1 VNCRTGCPTQ
11 DHDTWGECARDANL
25 RIGYAASAKGW
36 DLTKQKK
43 WDRELEDYR
52 SAVKQGIQ
60 PKGTDRRSIDNAVR
74 ISNEI
79 GKPFQG

>member
-1 VNCRTGCPTQ
+1 MNCRTGCVTGG
-11 DHDTWGECARDANL
+11 HSSWGECARAANL
-25 RIGYAASAKGW
+25 KIGYAASASGW

-60 PKGTDRRSIDNAVR
+60 PAGTDRRSIDTAVR
-74 ISNEI
+74 ISNET
-79 GKPFQG
+79 GQPYQG

>member
-1 VNCRTGCPTQ
+1 MSCRSGCPTR
-11 DHDTWGECARDANL
+11 DHLSYGECLRAANVKVA
-25 RIGYAASAKGW
+25 YTNSANGW
-36 DLTKQKK
+36 DSTKQKK

-74 ISNEI
+74 ISNET
-79 GKPFQG
+79 GTPFKG